1 MRLSI
6 SLFFPPVL
14 LTFLPAFLWPILSL
28 HITGAIL
35 YYEHM
40 GHSVKIDSLS
50 FGGCGVGR
58 VSGKVV
64 FVPYSAPGD
73 EIRTKIIKE
82 EKGFMEGSIVELI
95 SPSPIRKE
103 PPCPY
108 HSICGG
114 CHWLHIPYSEQVKAK
129 EEIFKDTLKRIGK
142 VDPSIVEPIQ
152 PSPMELNYRS
162 RVQLKVWE
170 NKIGFY
176 KRESHE
182 LVDISECPLAH
193 PLINRILKGLREIWP
208 PIPYPIARV
217 DINVSPS
224 DEKGI
229 VSIYLKDR
237 STFDFARFFKMLNQA
252 IPEVTGLIIHY
263 NRDEKVCGSP
273 YLFSKEGGFRFRA
286 SEGSFSQVNYHQNL
300 NMKDYILSLV
310 DLRGSE
316 GVLELYSGGGNFTI
330 PLARQA
336 GNIVGIEVSEASIS
350 DAIENTR
357 LNDIKN
363 AVFIKATAEKGMEKV
378 LSSGLGV
385 GGGKTI
391 DLVLVDPPRD
401 GCSKKVIEGIVSLKP
416 GKVIYVSCNPST
428 LARDLSRFRELGYK
442 TWSSRPFDMFP
453 QTYHI
458 ESVTEL
464 GLF

>member
-1 MRLSI
+1 
-6 SLFFPPVL
+6 
-14 LTFLPAFLWPILSL
+14 
-28 HITGAIL
+28 
-35 YYEHM
+35 M

-73 EIRTKIIKE
+73 EVRIKTTRE
-82 EKGFMEGSIVELI
+82 EKGFMEGEIVELT
-95 SPSPIRKE
+95 SPSPIRKV

-114 CHWLHIPYSEQVKAK
+114 CHWLHIPYKEQAKVK

-162 RVQLKVWE
+162 RVQFKVWE
-170 NKIGFY
+170 SKIGFY

-182 LVDISECPLAH
+182 LVNISECPLAH
-193 PLINRILKGLREIWP
+193 PLINQILKGLRGIWP
-208 PIPYPIARV
+208 PSPSPIARV
-217 DINVSPS
+217 DINISPS

-229 VSIYLKDR
+229 VSVYLKER
-237 STFDFARFFKMLNQA
+237 SGFDFAHFFKMLNQA
-252 IPEVTGLIIHY
+252 IPAVTGLIIHHAK
-263 NRDEKVCGSP
+263 DEKIFGSP
-273 YLFSKEGGFRFRA
+273 YLFSQEGDFRFRA
-286 SEGSFSQVNYHQNL
+286 SEGSFSQVNYQQNL
-300 NMKDYILSLV
+300 NMKDYVLSLAG
-310 DLRGSE
+310 LKGNE
-316 GVLELYSGGGNFTI
+316 TVLELYSGGGNFTI

-350 DAIENTR
+350 DAIGNAR

-363 AVFIKATAEKGMEKV
+363 AIFIKATAEKGVKEIQNSKPKTQNF
-378 LSSGLGV
+378 GL
-385 GGGKTI
+385 I
-391 DLVLVDPPRD
+391 LIDPPRD
-401 GCSKKVIEGIVSLKP
+401 GCSKEVIEGIVSFKP
-416 GKVIYVSCNPST
+416 KKIIYVSCNPST
-428 LARDLSRFRELGYK
+428 LARDLGRFRELGYQ
-442 TWSSRPFDMFP
+442 TRSSRPFDMFP

-464 GLF
+464 CLF